1 MEKNNRNMY
10 ISRDFTKRPVTD
22 FIKNVKPI
30 LNDNLIAEEVYNDM
44 GYCVGWNIKTLVNK

>member
-1 MEKNNRNMY
+1 MY